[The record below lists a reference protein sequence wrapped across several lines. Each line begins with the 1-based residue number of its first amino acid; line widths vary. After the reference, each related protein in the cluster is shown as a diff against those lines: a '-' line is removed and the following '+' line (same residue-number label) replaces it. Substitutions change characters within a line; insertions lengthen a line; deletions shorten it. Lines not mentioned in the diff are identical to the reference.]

1 MKVKQTRRYD
11 LGFAEILQR
20 NVEHEAVTSHGSVA
34 KNDKCAYMSNLSTVT
49 TRACK
54 ISNITMTLIIM

>member
-34 KNDKCAYMSNLSTVT
+34 KNDKCACMSKLVYCNDT
-49 TRACK
+49 CMQNK
-54 ISNITMTLIIM
+54 